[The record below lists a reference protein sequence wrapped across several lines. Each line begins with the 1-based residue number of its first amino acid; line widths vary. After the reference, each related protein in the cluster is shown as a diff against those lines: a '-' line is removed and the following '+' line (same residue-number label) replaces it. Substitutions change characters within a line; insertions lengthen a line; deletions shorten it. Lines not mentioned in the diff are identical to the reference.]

1 MATIYHQVGIKAPLN
16 DVYRAIATTEGVTGW
31 WTQTSGDPQINGKL
45 DFSFDGHIVS
55 VKVTANTADKYI
67 EWTVGGDAGEWLDTR
82 ICFDLEEKPD
92 QVMVNFRHDDWKE
105 ATPFLAHCSTKWGVF
120 MLSLKD
126 YLETGSGKPFPHDIH
141 INHTDFS

>member
-1 MATIYHQVGIKAPLN
+1 MATIYHQVGIRATLN
-16 DVYRAIATTEGVTGW
+16 DVYKAIATTEGVTGW

-67 EWTVGGDAGEWLDTR
+67 EWTVGGDAGEWLDTS

-92 QVMVNFRHDDWKE
+92 QVMVHFRHDDWKE

-126 YLETGSGKPFPHDIH
+126 YLETGTGKPFPHDIH
-141 INHTDFS
+141 INHTDY